1 MEQQALAGDLLPIVR
16 SLTSLSLLLPQDF
29 CVCFVFSFILF
40 ALVLIFDTGS
50 HALALVGLELII

>member
-16 SLTSLSLLLPQDF
+16 SLTSLSLLLPQGF

-40 ALVLIFDTGS
+40 AFVLIFDTGS